1 MIELVEPS
9 LHETTKI
16 THMEIPL
23 MDKIS
28 DESLEGVHSEEV
40 TSEASALILSIR
52 EGAPLETI
60 MQELYEYSL
69 TIVAMTTSIIVPF
82 FLDEETMNDEVS
94 KAIQYA
100 EHKMSE
106 VESENKSSFTRFVSD
121 LSR

>member
-1 MIELVEPS
+1 
-9 LHETTKI
+9 
-16 THMEIPL
+16 
-23 MDKIS
+23 
-28 DESLEGVHSEEV
+28 
-40 TSEASALILSIR
+40 
-52 EGAPLETI
+52 